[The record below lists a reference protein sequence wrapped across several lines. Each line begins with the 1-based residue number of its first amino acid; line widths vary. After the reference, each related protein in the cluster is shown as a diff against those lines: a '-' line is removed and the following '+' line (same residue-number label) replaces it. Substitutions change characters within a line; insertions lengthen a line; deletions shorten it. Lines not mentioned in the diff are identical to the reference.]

1 MKPYRSMLF
10 VPGHKSTWAE
20 KAVAAGTDAMILDLE
35 DSVPAADKADARKT
49 VRETIGRLRGQGT
62 RTDVWVRPNSYDSGL
77 FGADVEEVIVPGLA
91 GLFIPKVFTAE
102 EVVRM
107 DAVVSHIEQ
116 REGLAPGS
124 VGLIISFETAVSVA
138 HCEQIASAS
147 PRVSSLLGATGPN
160 ADVSRELGFE
170 FTLEGLETLYQ
181 RIRIV
186 VAARAA
192 GLHHPVTGVWQDIKD
207 LDGFRRFAEDSRKLG
222 YRGMVCI
229 HPSHVAASNEVFTPS
244 PETVEACRRMIEA
257 FRQAEAEGHAAV
269 DFEGQHI
276 DYAHVKTAQSVIE
289 LAETISL

>member
-1 MKPYRSMLF
+1 MLF

-35 DSVPAADKADARKT
+35 DSVPVADKAEARKT
-49 VRETIGRLRGQGT
+49 VRETIGRLRGQDV

-124 VGLIISFETAVSVA
+124 AGLIISFETAVSVA